1 MGLRLNSEENL
12 AEKATKSKSK
22 QNNNLV
28 AYAFLSPWIIGFILF
43 SGFPILVSF
52 FLSLTEWNL
61 LGDIKFIGLKN
72 YIEMFMTGS
81 RFWNTLKVTLIYVI
95 FGVLASV
102 IWSLFLAV
110 LLNMKVK
117 GIGIFEFIFFIP
129 AVTPIV
135 ALVFSFQLML
145 HDQLGIVNYILSIMG
160 IDGPNWLNS
169 TTWAMPVVIF
179 ITLFTYSTGQMMLIF
194 SAALKDV
201 PKELYEACD
210 IDGAGFFKKFFNVT
224 LPSISPILLFNLVI
238 SCVNILNGSFSLI
251 YPLTN
256 GGPNGATNVL
266 SLDIYNN
273 AFKLF
278 RMGYA
283 SALSVV
289 LFAIIAIFSI
299 VQFKLSS
306 KWVYYEN

>member
-1 MGLRLNSEENL
+1 MGLKLNKERQS
-12 AEKATKSKSK
+12 KTKSQKNK
-22 QNNNLV
+22 VVHNNNLI
-28 AYAFLSPWIIGFILF
+28 AYTFLSPWIVGFILF
-43 SGFPILVSF
+43 SGLPILASF

-72 YIEMFMTGS
+72 YAEMLMPGS
-81 RFWNTLKVTLIYVI
+81 GFWNTIKVTLTYVI

-102 IWSLFLAV
+102 IWALFLAV
-110 LLNMKVK
+110 LLNMEVK
-117 GIGIFEFIFFIP
+117 GIAVFEFIFFLP
-129 AVTPIV
+129 AVVPII

-201 PKELYEACD
+201 PRELYEACD
-210 IDGAGFFKKFFNVT
+210 IDGAGFFKKFLNVT

-238 SCVNILNGSFSLI
+238 CCVNILNGSFALI

-266 SLDIYNN
+266 SLEIYNN

-289 LFAIIAIFSI
+289 LFIIIAIFSI
-299 VQFKLSS
+299 IQFKLSH